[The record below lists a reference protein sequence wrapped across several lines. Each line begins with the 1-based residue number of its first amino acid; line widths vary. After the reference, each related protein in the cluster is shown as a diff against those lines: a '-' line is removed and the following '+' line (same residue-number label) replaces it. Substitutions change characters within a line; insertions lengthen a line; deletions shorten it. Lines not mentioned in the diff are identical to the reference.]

1 MRPIL
6 RGTGYKYTLQW
17 VFPYFAVWVVVLTLS
32 APVLTI
38 AMMYSGL
45 VPEYLHGDIWF
56 FLFTRV
62 PLMALAAVGLG
73 IFSSARAAGPLVQLK
88 RAFEDVTGGDLDRR
102 LRFRRSDRSY
112 RELEASFNAMM
123 VVVGDPTRSLGGLE
137 AEDLESTRPPI
148 GENRQALHASPE
160 TSLARD
166 S

>member
-1 MRPIL
+1 MKSIL
-6 RGTGYKYTLQW
+6 RGTGYKHTLRW
-17 VFPYFAVWVVVLTLS
+17 VFPYFAVWVVVLTIS

-38 AMMYSGL
+38 SMMYSGL

-62 PLMALAAVGLG
+62 PLMALAAVGLA

-102 LRFRRSDRSY
+102 VRFRRSDRSY
-112 RELEASFNAMM
+112 RELEAAFNAMM
-123 VVVGDPTRSLGGLE
+123 VAVGDPTRSPSGLE
-137 AEDLESTRPPI
+137 AGDPESTSPPM
-148 GENRQALHASPE
+148 GENHQAIHASPE
-160 TSLARD
+160 SSLVGD

>member
-1 MRPIL
+1 
-6 RGTGYKYTLQW
+6 
-17 VFPYFAVWVVVLTLS
+17 
-32 APVLTI
+32 
-38 AMMYSGL
+38 MYSGL

-62 PLMALAAVGLG
+62 PLMALAATGLA

-112 RELEASFNAMM
+112 RELEAAFNAMM
-123 VVVGDPTRSLGGLE
+123 VAVGDPARSPSGPE
-137 AEDLESTRPPI
+137 AV
-148 GENRQALHASPE
+148 LHATPE
-160 TSLARD
+160 TSLVGD